1 MITAVEPNVSLAT
14 HIRATTNEANVS
26 VVVAPWEE
34 VQLAGEQYD
43 LVVAATSFHWIDPAN
58 GLTKVG
64 EQLRPGG
71 WVALWWT
78 LFEDP
83 THLDDFDQAI
93 QTVLGPSQSIVDP
106 GPAALQ
112 IEADARCA
120 ALRDAGFVE
129 VRSEI
134 LRSIYTFDG
143 AAIRALYATLA
154 IVLRRSVPD
163 QVRVLDALQ
172 ELVER
177 DFGNLITRTFVTA
190 LYIAQA
196 PT

>member
-1 MITAVEPNVSLAT
+1 MSLAT
-14 HIRATTNEANVS
+14 HLRATTNEANVS
-26 VVVAPWEE
+26 VVVAPWED
-34 VQLAGEQYD
+34 VRLAGELYD

-58 GLTKVG
+58 GLTKVR
-64 EQLRPGG
+64 EHLRPCG

-83 THLDDFDQAI
+83 TRLDNFDQAV

-112 IEADARCA
+112 IETDTRCA
-120 ALRDAGFVE
+120 ALREAGFVE
-129 VRSEI
+129 VRGEI
-134 LRSIYTFDG
+134 LRSIHTFDG

-154 IVLRRSVPD
+154 IVLRRPVPD

-177 DFGNLITRTFVTA
+177 DFDNLITRTFVTA
-190 LYIAQA
+190 LYTAQA